1 MKHGR
6 KDMVAGARKQWTARI
21 VAETGYQEKTNPRN
35 ETMAFITKGLEGTA
49 PGINNWWEWVVSVA
63 RNNQN
68 II

>member
-6 KDMVAGARKQWTARI
+6 KDMVAGARKQWTAWI

-49 PGINNWWEWVVSVA
+49 PGINNW
-63 RNNQN
+63 
-68 II
+68 